1 MNSQVRIP
9 GTVSWFLGVCLLF
22 SLPTSASAQKAATSI
37 PSLKANSSESAGR
50 PTWFP
55 PDVDERVPAAEAGAT
70 CSLDEVVEKAAKRV
84 LELVQD
90 GDRFTAT
97 ESLTHESINKHGR
110 ASAPEKRKF
119 AYVVSIQEVRQGHL
133 GVTEYRNGGGA
144 LNEFPGG
151 IVTSGLPALVL
162 IFHPYYAPN
171 YELTCE
177 GLARSK
183 RSISLRYPHR
193 RTCAAFGGKAPYA
206 RP

>member
-9 GTVSWFLGVCLLF
+9 GTVSGFFVFCLLF

-37 PSLKANSSESAGR
+37 PSLKANSSGSAGR

-97 ESLTHESINKHGR
+97 ESLKHESINKHGS
-110 ASAPEKRKF
+110 ASAPENAKF

-133 GVTEYRNGGGA
+133 GVTEYRNGGGG

-151 IVTSGLPALVL
+151 IVTRA
-162 IFHPYYAPN
+162 
-171 YELTCE
+171 
-177 GLARSK
+177 
-183 RSISLRYPHR
+183 
-193 RTCAAFGGKAPYA
+193 
-206 RP
+206 

>member
-22 SLPTSASAQKAATSI
+22 SLPTSASAQKAAPSI

-97 ESLTHESINKHGR
+97 ELLTHESINKDGR
-110 ASAPEKRKF
+110 ASSPEKRKF
-119 AYVVSIQEVRQGHL
+119 AYVVSIQERRQGHL
-133 GVTEYRNGGGA
+133 VLTEYRNGGGA

-177 GLARSK
+177 GLARSNGGFAWGGHF
-183 RSISLRYPHR
+183 RQMPHR
-193 RTCAAFGGKAPYA
+193 RHQKKPSLL
-206 RP
+206 